1 VQLTHL
7 TDSRPIIS
15 WPARSAGIHL
25 QTVVTTRIHLLSVG
39 QEVTTIRK
47 LINEVGITERRPS
60 KMRRTKAFQ
69 L

>member
-1 VQLTHL
+1 
-7 TDSRPIIS
+7 
-15 WPARSAGIHL
+15 
-25 QTVVTTRIHLLSVG
+25 
-39 QEVTTIRK
+39 VTTIKK